1 MEGCLNGRGAKGIN
15 SMEGRD
21 VKQPALMEDL
31 ATARISVGQVSQRII
46 HSAVGQDT
54 EQTHTLDSV
63 RRVIDSETADILNI
77 RATQFSGKELSEAE
91 SRYKAARKITLR
103 WIKNYTEMDFRSLG
117 SYTRKDLANI
127 ALEPEA
133 F

>member
-1 MEGCLNGRGAKGIN
+1 
-15 SMEGRD
+15 MEGRE

-103 WIKNYTEMDFRSLG
+103 WIKNYTEMNFRSLG
-117 SYTRKDLANI
+117 SYTRKDLAKI
-127 ALEPEA
+127 ALQPEA